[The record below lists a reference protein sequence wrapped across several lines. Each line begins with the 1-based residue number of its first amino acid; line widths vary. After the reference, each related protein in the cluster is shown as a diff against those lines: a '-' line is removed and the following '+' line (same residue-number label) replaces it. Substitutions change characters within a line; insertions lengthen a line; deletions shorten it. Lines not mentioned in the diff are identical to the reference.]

1 MKKIIFI
8 MTILTSSL
16 FGYCYCE
23 EPCYT
28 PCVDNITSLNS
39 IDNFQTMLDGKFSNI
54 NEKINNFDGQLK
66 ELIELT
72 GRKLEQ
78 YVAIKELKTS
88 ELNELEKIN
97 SLIEKLIE
105 QENIRIKAL
114 NIKAKTDIT
123 GEVLN
128 NE

>member
-8 MTILTSSL
+8 MMILTGSL
-16 FGYCYCE
+16 FGEYCYTDCIDSLS
-23 EPCYT
+23 
-28 PCVDNITSLNS
+28 DNSS
-39 IDNFQTMLDGKFSNI
+39 IDFADILRDEFSKI
-54 NEKINNFDGQLK
+54 NEKINDFDENLK
-66 ELIELT
+66 TLNNLT
-72 GRKLEQ
+72 VGKLQQ
-78 YVAIKELKTS
+78 YIAIRELKIN

-123 GEVLN
+123 SEVLN

>member
-8 MTILTSSL
+8 MMILTGSL
-16 FGYCYCE
+16 FGEYCYRDCK
-23 EPCYT
+23 
-28 PCVDNITSLNS
+28 DSLNDNSS
-39 IDNFQTMLDGKFSNI
+39 IEFEKMLRKEFSEI
-54 NEKINNFDGQLK
+54 NVKINDFDENLK
-66 ELIELT
+66 KLNNLT
-72 GRKLEQ
+72 VGKLQQ
-78 YVAIKELKTS
+78 YIAIRELKIN

-123 GEVLN
+123 SEVLN